1 MLDGRGEDPRPLEGG
16 GSAGSGAWRDER
28 RVHLLTRGNVD
39 GIVTAAFY
47 LARMPDTKVSYVTSS
62 SSAVDLLRRDLSSRE
77 FHLVDLGLTPK
88 LAKTLN
94 LKAKAGARVTFIDHH
109 QQSPEHAGELDPS
122 ITVMLAEGA
131 SAAAMAHEH
140 LGLNG
145 HTSHLA
151 ALADYVEYC
160 PTIRL
165 RDAWRAHGRARIEEE
180 ARVLDFSWRLQVED
194 DRFRLLAARRLA
206 AGAWPSE
213 VPDIMR
219 RYLQVRNEGR
229 WERALERIRQ
239 RVTIKHDVAVLD
251 FGRRKPSLFGFGSRA
266 LVAVA
271 KEEECKVALL
281 INRRRELSSV
291 SMRGV
296 VALDP
301 AETSASDGSPL
312 NLGRFVDGFTREH
325 GVIGGGHPQSA
336 GAKIPTRCV
345 PLFLKEIY
353 GYV

>member
-1 MLDGRGEDPRPLEGG
+1 MVDGRGEVDPASHE
-16 GSAGSGAWRDER
+16 GSGPSATWRDER

-39 GIVTAAFY
+39 GILSAAFY
-47 LARMPDTKVSYVTSS
+47 LARMPEAKVSYVTSS
-62 SSAVDLLRRDLSSRE
+62 SSAVEVLRRDLSSRE

-94 LKAKAGARVTFIDHH
+94 MKVKGGADVTFIDHH
-109 QQSPEHAGELDPS
+109 QQSPEYAGELDPA
-122 ITVMLAEGA
+122 VELQLAEGA
-131 SAAAMAHEH
+131 SAAAMAHDY

-151 ALADYVEYC
+151 ALADFVEYC
-160 PTIRL
+160 PTVRL
-165 RDAWRAHGRARIEEE
+165 RDAWRQYGKDRIEEE
-180 ARVLDFSWRLQVED
+180 SRVLDFSWRLQVED
-194 DRFRLLAARRLA
+194 DRFRVLAARKMA
-206 AGAWPSE
+206 FGAWPSE
-213 VPDIMR
+213 VPEILR
-219 RYLQVRNEGR
+219 RYLQVKNEGR

-239 RVTIKHDVAVLD
+239 RVTIRHDVAVLD

-271 KEEECKVALL
+271 KEEECRVALL

-301 AETSASDGSPL
+301 EEIQASDGSPL
-312 NLGRFVDGFTREH
+312 NLGRFVDLFTKEH